1 MRRLGSLKVNAMPQD
16 TDSLDAVLER
26 VHKWPAARQED
37 ARLVLLAMEAGELGT
52 YVLSDE
58 ERADIELALEEV
70 TRGEFASDEEVTATF
85 DRYRR

>member
-1 MRRLGSLKVNAMPQD
+1 MRRLGSLKVNAMPQNS
-16 TDSLDAVLER
+16 DSLDAVLER
-26 VHKWPAARQED
+26 LREWPPARQED

-70 TRGEFASDEEVTATF
+70 ARGEFASDDEVAATF
-85 DRYRR
+85 ERYRR